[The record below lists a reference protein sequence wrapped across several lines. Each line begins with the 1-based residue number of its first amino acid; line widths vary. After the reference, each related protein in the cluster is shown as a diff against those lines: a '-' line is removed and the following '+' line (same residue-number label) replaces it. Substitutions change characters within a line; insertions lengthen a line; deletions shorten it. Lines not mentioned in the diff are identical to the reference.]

1 MDNKVLSSELQK
13 IYYDQHR
20 KEDEFKLGDLVLY
33 KSRKLSDAFSGF
45 SEKLAPNWEGPYV
58 VIDKQNQ
65 WTYILGNFQQEP
77 ITYAHVG
84 NMKLYAPREAV
95 DTQLNADKIKDKLT
109 TFKSSVG
116 IAKRRGRKKK

>member
-1 MDNKVLSSELQK
+1 
-13 IYYDQHR
+13 
-20 KEDEFKLGDLVLY
+20 
-33 KSRKLSDAFSGF
+33 
-45 SEKLAPNWEGPYV
+45 V

-84 NMKLYAPREAV
+84 NMKLYTPRETA
-95 DTQLNADKIKDKLT
+95 DIQLNADKIKNKLT